1 MNLFSFFFFF
11 IIIILKLQ
19 KREKKIRGHG
29 EAWELRNVKWFTRRT
44 EETFLATFISLT
56 CVGRVYATRTSR
68 IFCSVHKKKRSLEC
82 YNKLYLLT
90 ASVFVHRDSVLTL
103 ARCFPRFK
111 RDYSSFIFFFIPFK
125 KYQSSRFELQ
135 THATYRRWSK
145 FHRDRWNSTFYLWFF
160 FFISSKGKR
169 KRIGLKFERMRGHRS
184 GKIIFPGW
192 KLYRFALECLIKDRI
207 LSLAGFVLP
216 TMNRRDLAIN
226 GNREFL
232 LGLARRCF
240 VAWQCMMYSLWI
252 YRRKRTHTNLY
263 AYIDVSCTHTYTH
276 THTWFTSHPRG
287 RVARRRILKC

>member
-1 MNLFSFFFFF
+1 MQL
-11 IIIILKLQ
+11 
-19 KREKKIRGHG
+19 
-29 EAWELRNVKWFTRRT
+29 
-44 EETFLATFISLT
+44 
-56 CVGRVYATRTSR
+56 GRVVSFVPCT
-68 IFCSVHKKKRSLEC
+68 KKKRSLEC

-90 ASVFVHRDSVLTL
+90 ASVFVHHDSVLTL

-111 RDYSSFIFFFIPFK
+111 RDYSSFIIFFLSLSRNISLLVSSFK
-125 KYQSSRFELQ
+125 PV
-135 THATYRRWSK
+135 SK
-145 FHRDRWNSTFYLWFF
+145 MIEISPRSMKFYVLSLIF

-240 VAWQCMMYSLWI
+240 VA
-252 YRRKRTHTNLY
+252 
-263 AYIDVSCTHTYTH
+263 
-276 THTWFTSHPRG
+276 
-287 RVARRRILKC
+287 

>member
-1 MNLFSFFFFF
+1 
-11 IIIILKLQ
+11 
-19 KREKKIRGHG
+19 
-29 EAWELRNVKWFTRRT
+29 
-44 EETFLATFISLT
+44 
-56 CVGRVYATRTSR
+56 
-68 IFCSVHKKKRSLEC
+68 
-82 YNKLYLLT
+82 
-90 ASVFVHRDSVLTL
+90 
-103 ARCFPRFK
+103 
-111 RDYSSFIFFFIPFK
+111 
-125 KYQSSRFELQ
+125 
-135 THATYRRWSK
+135 
-145 FHRDRWNSTFYLWFF
+145 
-160 FFISSKGKR
+160 
-169 KRIGLKFERMRGHRS
+169 MRGHRS

-276 THTWFTSHPRG
+276 THIDTHTYVIYVTSSRTG
-287 RVARRRILKC
+287 GKKANTEVLKGVHLR

>member
-1 MNLFSFFFFF
+1 MNLFSFFFF

-111 RDYSSFIFFFIPFK
+111 RDYSSFIFFLSLSRNISLFASSFKPVSKMIEITEIDEILRFI
-125 KYQSSRFELQ
+125 S
-135 THATYRRWSK
+135 
-145 FHRDRWNSTFYLWFF
+145 DFF
-160 FFISSKGKR
+160 FHFFQR
-169 KRIGLKFERMRGHRS
+169 KKKKNWFKIRTNERASFGENNFSRME
-184 GKIIFPGW
+184 I
-192 KLYRFALECLIKDRI
+192 
-207 LSLAGFVLP
+207 V
-216 TMNRRDLAIN
+216 
-226 GNREFL
+226 
-232 LGLARRCF
+232 
-240 VAWQCMMYSLWI
+240 
-252 YRRKRTHTNLY
+252 
-263 AYIDVSCTHTYTH
+263 
-276 THTWFTSHPRG
+276 
-287 RVARRRILKC
+287 

>member
-1 MNLFSFFFFF
+1 MQL
-11 IIIILKLQ
+11 
-19 KREKKIRGHG
+19 
-29 EAWELRNVKWFTRRT
+29 
-44 EETFLATFISLT
+44 
-56 CVGRVYATRTSR
+56 GRVVSFVPCT
-68 IFCSVHKKKRSLEC
+68 KKKRSLEC

-111 RDYSSFIFFFIPFK
+111 RDYSSFIFFFYPF
-125 KYQSSRFELQ
+125 QEISVFSFR
-135 THATYRRWSK
+135 ASNPCNVSK
-145 FHRDRWNSTFYLWFF
+145 MIEISPRSMKFYVLSLIF

-184 GKIIFPGW
+184 AKIIFPGW

-240 VAWQCMMYSLWI
+240 VA
-252 YRRKRTHTNLY
+252 
-263 AYIDVSCTHTYTH
+263 
-276 THTWFTSHPRG
+276 
-287 RVARRRILKC
+287 

>member
-1 MNLFSFFFFF
+1 MDYFLGHWICFLFFFF

-111 RDYSSFIFFFIPFK
+111 RDYSSFIFFFYPF
-125 KYQSSRFELQ
+125 QEISVFSFR
-135 THATYRRWSK
+135 ASNPCNVSK
-145 FHRDRWNSTFYLWFF
+145 MIEISPRSMKFYVLSLIF

-192 KLYRFALECLIKDRI
+192 KLYRFALWN
-207 LSLAGFVLP
+207 V
-216 TMNRRDLAIN
+216 
-226 GNREFL
+226 
-232 LGLARRCF
+232 
-240 VAWQCMMYSLWI
+240 W
-252 YRRKRTHTNLY
+252 
-263 AYIDVSCTHTYTH
+263 
-276 THTWFTSHPRG
+276 
-287 RVARRRILKC
+287 

>member
-1 MNLFSFFFFF
+1 MQL
-11 IIIILKLQ
+11 
-19 KREKKIRGHG
+19 
-29 EAWELRNVKWFTRRT
+29 
-44 EETFLATFISLT
+44 
-56 CVGRVYATRTSR
+56 GRVVSFVPCT
-68 IFCSVHKKKRSLEC
+68 KKKRSLEC

-111 RDYSSFIFFFIPFK
+111 RDYSSFIIFFLSLSRNISLLVSSFKPVQRIEDDRNFTEIDEILRFI
-125 KYQSSRFELQ
+125 S
-135 THATYRRWSK
+135 
-145 FHRDRWNSTFYLWFF
+145 DFF

-240 VAWQCMMYSLWI
+240 VA
-252 YRRKRTHTNLY
+252 
-263 AYIDVSCTHTYTH
+263 
-276 THTWFTSHPRG
+276 
-287 RVARRRILKC
+287 

>member
-1 MNLFSFFFFF
+1 MDYFLGHWICFLFFFFF
-11 IIIILKLQ
+11 IIVILKLQ
-19 KREKKIRGHG
+19 KREKKIRGHV

-135 THATYRRWSK
+135 TRIEDDRN
-145 FHRDRWNSTFYLWFF
+145 HRDRWNSTFYL
-160 FFISSKGKR
+160 
-169 KRIGLKFERMRGHRS
+169 
-184 GKIIFPGW
+184 
-192 KLYRFALECLIKDRI
+192 
-207 LSLAGFVLP
+207 
-216 TMNRRDLAIN
+216 
-226 GNREFL
+226 
-232 LGLARRCF
+232 
-240 VAWQCMMYSLWI
+240 
-252 YRRKRTHTNLY
+252 
-263 AYIDVSCTHTYTH
+263 
-276 THTWFTSHPRG
+276 
-287 RVARRRILKC
+287 

>member
-1 MNLFSFFFFF
+1 MKFYVL
-11 IIIILKLQ
+11 
-19 KREKKIRGHG
+19 
-29 EAWELRNVKWFTRRT
+29 
-44 EETFLATFISLT
+44 SL
-56 CVGRVYATRTSR
+56 
-68 IFCSVHKKKRSLEC
+68 I
-82 YNKLYLLT
+82 
-90 ASVFVHRDSVLTL
+90 
-103 ARCFPRFK
+103 
-111 RDYSSFIFFFIPFK
+111 
-125 KYQSSRFELQ
+125 
-135 THATYRRWSK
+135 
-145 FHRDRWNSTFYLWFF
+145 F

-276 THTWFTSHPRG
+276 THTRDLRH
-287 RVARRRILKC
+287 ILADGWQEGEYWSVKGSPFKVVELRMNKSNSKANFNLWTCEDLNYFR

>member
-111 RDYSSFIFFFIPFK
+111 RDYSSFIIFFLSLSRNISLFASSFKPVSKMIEITEIDEILRFI
-125 KYQSSRFELQ
+125 S
-135 THATYRRWSK
+135 
-145 FHRDRWNSTFYLWFF
+145 DFF
-160 FFISSKGKR
+160 FFHFFQR
-169 KRIGLKFERMRGHRS
+169 KKKKNWFKIRTNERASFGENNFSRME
-184 GKIIFPGW
+184 I
-192 KLYRFALECLIKDRI
+192 
-207 LSLAGFVLP
+207 V
-216 TMNRRDLAIN
+216 
-226 GNREFL
+226 
-232 LGLARRCF
+232 
-240 VAWQCMMYSLWI
+240 
-252 YRRKRTHTNLY
+252 
-263 AYIDVSCTHTYTH
+263 
-276 THTWFTSHPRG
+276 
-287 RVARRRILKC
+287 